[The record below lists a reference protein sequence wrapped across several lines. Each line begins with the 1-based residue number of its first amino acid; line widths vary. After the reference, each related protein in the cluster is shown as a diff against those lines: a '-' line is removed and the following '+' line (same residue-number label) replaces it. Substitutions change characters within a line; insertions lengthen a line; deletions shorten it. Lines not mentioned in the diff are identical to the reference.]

1 MLNDELSIRL
11 LGKLTLLMPVLEQD
25 LSFQL
30 EVKNKIDE
38 TLYDYEINTK
48 CKDLVASD
56 IEVKAQIFIAC
67 KRLEGLSEKT
77 LTNYRLF
84 LNKLD
89 LFFTKPVSTITT
101 MDLRMFLQLMSTNKQ
116 PSTINGY
123 ITCLKGFFGW
133 LQNEEYIFANPAS
146 KLKQTKVPKIIQK
159 CYKQES
165 LESLRDACNT
175 EREKTFFELLTS
187 TACRISELKNIKLDD
202 INWNEKSIIVTGKG
216 SKQRVVFFSTK
227 AKIHMK
233 KYIETR
239 EGISEYLFLS
249 EKAPH
254 NHIKVRAL
262 QLMLTRIR
270 KRTDVTERVHAHK
283 FRRTQATTLL
293 NSGMS
298 IVGVQEILGHTTPT
312 TTHQNY
318 ARLSQENLKHEY
330 RKLVV

>member
-11 LGKLTLLMPVLEQD
+11 LGKLTLLMPILEND
-25 LSFQL
+25 LSLQL
-30 EVKNKIDE
+30 EAKSKIDE
-38 TLYDYEINTK
+38 TLYDYEVTTK
-48 CKDLVASD
+48 CKELVTGD
-56 IEVKAQIFIAC
+56 IEEKAQIFIAC

-101 MDLRMFLQLMSTNKQ
+101 MDLRMFLKIMSTNKQ
-116 PSTINGY
+116 PSTVNGY

-133 LQNEEYIFANPAS
+133 LQNEEYIFANPAAR
-146 KLKQTKVPKIIQK
+146 LKQTKVPKIIQK
-159 CYKQES
+159 CYKAES
-165 LESLRDACNT
+165 IESLRDACNT

-187 TACRISELKNIKLDD
+187 TACRISELENVKLDD

-216 SKQRVVFFSTK
+216 NKQRVVFFSTK
-227 AKIHMK
+227 AKIHME

-239 EGISEYLFLS
+239 EGVSEYLFLS

-262 QLMLTRIR
+262 QLMLSRIK
-270 KRTDVTERVHAHK
+270 KRTYVTERVHAHK

-318 ARLSQENLKHEY
+318 ARLTQENLRNEF
-330 RKLVV
+330 RRLVV